1 MNRPLPLIAGLKL
14 AAAETE
20 LACLTLALAQV
31 KEDRDELRQERDDWR
46 REAEMLCAEKLRE
59 ADEQRFAPT
68 SRTHPLG
75 PTRQARIVGSVEGS
89 KRATSLP
96 AFPGAFTEVLHTA
109 GLKRLRCDRLM
120 EARRAR

>member
-1 MNRPLPLIAGLKL
+1 MDREDDLRLKRDRDANGRPLCG
-14 AAAETE
+14 
-20 LACLTLALAQV
+20 
-31 KEDRDELRQERDDWR
+31 R
-46 REAEMLCAEKLRE
+46 RSYFHRAFSR
-59 ADEQRFAPT
+59 PT

-109 GLKRLRCDRLM
+109 GLKRLRCDPLM